1 MVFKNKNTFTLALSL
16 IIAPTSLIQASG
28 FEMLEITRSGPTFI
42 LTEKNN
48 RRLFDIMKPF
58 ENLEERPREFNIPEP
73 IIITRS
79 APITIPVAED
89 PATPKNKELPE
100 ILVFLAPP
108 NTPEQSVAS
117 IPQAMLEAIEEGNEE
132 EE

>member
-42 LTEKNN
+42 LTEENN

-73 IIITRS
+73 IIIPS
-79 APITIPVAED
+79 PVITMPVAGE
-89 PATPKNKELPE
+89 PTTPKNKGLPE
-100 ILVFLAPP
+100 IVEFLVHPNSLA
-108 NTPEQSVAS
+108 QSVA
-117 IPQAMLEAIEEGNEE
+117 AMLEAIEGGNEE